1 MMSNVLIHSEISNK
15 ECIII
20 VNKKWKYRRLKND
33 IRMMK
38 NQRSDA
44 EKNKL
49 NKRIEISKIIRQN
62 NENP

>member
-15 ECIII
+15 ECTTI

-44 EKNKL
+44 EE
-49 NKRIEISKIIRQN
+49 RTEISKIIRQN
-62 NENP
+62 NENA

>member
-15 ECIII
+15 ECTTI

-44 EKNKL
+44 EENKL
-49 NKRIEISKIIRQN
+49 NERTEISKIIWQN
-62 NENP
+62 NENA